1 MGISERKEREKREME
16 KLILDSAMQ
25 LFIEEGYKNVT
36 IRKLAEKIEY
46 SPATI
51 YLYFKDKDEILF
63 TLQRMAF
70 EKFHKFQ
77 ASIQT
82 IEDPLER
89 LTEHGKAYVRFA
101 LENKE
106 YYELMFLID
115 SPMRQDCL
123 DNFKAEID
131 SYQLLKDNIQS
142 CMDAGIM
149 KPMDIEIAAFSMWS
163 YVHGIASITIK
174 RGFLIPEEAQKY
186 LIDGALNFLA
196 ANYVSNK

>member
-1 MGISERKEREKREME
+1 MGISERKEREKKEME

-25 LFIEEGYKNVT
+25 LFIDEGYKNVT
-36 IRKLAEKIEY
+36 IRRLAEKIEY

-70 EKFHKFQ
+70 EKFHNFQ

-82 IEDPLER
+82 IIDPVER

-101 LENKE
+101 LENRE

-115 SPMRQDCL
+115 SPMKQESLNDY
-123 DNFKAEID
+123 KAEID
-131 SYQLLKDNIQS
+131 SYQLLKDNLQS

-149 KPMDIEIAAFSMWS
+149 KPIDIEIAAFSMWS
-163 YVHGIASITIK
+163 YVHGIASIIIK
-174 RGFLIPEEAQKY
+174 RGFLIPEDIQKN
-186 LIDGALNFLA
+186 LVDGALNFLA
-196 ANYVSNK
+196 SNYVSKK

>member
-1 MGISERKEREKREME
+1 MGITERKERDKREME

-25 LFIEEGYKNVT
+25 LFIDEGYKNVT

-70 EKFHKFQ
+70 EKFHNFQ
-77 ASIQT
+77 ASIQS
-82 IEDPLER
+82 IVDPVER

-101 LENKE
+101 LENRE

-115 SPMRQDCL
+115 SPMCPNSPMD
-123 DNFKAEID
+123 FKAEID
-131 SYQLLKDNIQS
+131 SYQLLKDNLQT
-142 CMDAGIM
+142 CMDAGLL
-149 KPMDIEIAAFSMWS
+149 KQMDIEVAAFSMWS
-163 YVHGIASITIK
+163 FVHGIASIVIK
-174 RGFLIPEEAQKY
+174 RGFLIPEDVQKY
-186 LIDGALNFLA
+186 LIDGALNFITE
-196 ANYVSNK
+196 NYVHK

>member
-1 MGISERKEREKREME
+1 MGISERKEREKKEME

-63 TLQRMAF
+63 TLQRIAF
-70 EKFHKFQ
+70 DKFHNFQ
-77 ASIQT
+77 ASIQS

-101 LENKE
+101 LENRE

-115 SPMRQDCL
+115 SPMCSDSPQD
-123 DNFKAEID
+123 FKGEID
-131 SYQLLKDNIQS
+131 SYQLLKDNLQT

-149 KPMDIEIAAFSMWS
+149 KKMDIEVAAFSMWS
-163 YVHGIASITIK
+163 YVHGIASIIIK
-174 RGFLIPEEAQKY
+174 RGFLIPEDMQKY
-186 LIDGALNFLA
+186 LVDGALNFLA
-196 ANYVSNK
+196 DNYVRK